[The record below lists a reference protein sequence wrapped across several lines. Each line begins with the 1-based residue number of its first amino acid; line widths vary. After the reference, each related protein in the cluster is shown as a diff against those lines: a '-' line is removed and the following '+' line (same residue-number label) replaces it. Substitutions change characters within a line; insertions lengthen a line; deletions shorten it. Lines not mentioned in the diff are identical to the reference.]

1 MLQIGVCDDDSRMA
15 SMYAQAAEESLRQC
29 GAVGRV
35 LSYTDS
41 RNLLWDITEDGFFF
55 DLLLLDIEMPGV
67 TGMEL
72 AEKIRDVLPDI
83 RIIFI
88 TSHME
93 YAIDAFEL
101 SIFRYVPKNQL
112 EQRLPG
118 ALRDAVRLLELEDG
132 RAYTIQTNSRL
143 EKIPYKEILFIER
156 DGKNACFTTKAGT
169 ARVRK
174 SLQQVWEE
182 LDAEEFIFIDRG
194 CIVNLIHVMRMKDGM
209 AVLKNGAALP
219 VSRSHLQS
227 VREQINRYWGKH
239 V

>member
-93 YAIDAFEL
+93 YAIDEKPAGAEASGSFAGCGPSAGAGGRQGL
-101 SIFRYVPKNQL
+101 YDSD
-112 EQRLPG
+112 EQQ
-118 ALRDAVRLLELEDG
+118 A
-132 RAYTIQTNSRL
+132 
-143 EKIPYKEILFIER
+143 
-156 DGKNACFTTKAGT
+156 GKN
-169 ARVRK
+169 
-174 SLQQVWEE
+174 
-182 LDAEEFIFIDRG
+182 
-194 CIVNLIHVMRMKDGM
+194 
-209 AVLKNGAALP
+209 
-219 VSRSHLQS
+219 S
-227 VREQINRYWGKH
+227 V
-239 V
+239 

>member
-156 DGKNACFTTKAGT
+156 DGKNLFLLTG
-169 ARVRK
+169 
-174 SLQQVWEE
+174 
-182 LDAEEFIFIDRG
+182 D
-194 CIVNLIHVMRMKDGM
+194 
-209 AVLKNGAALP
+209 
-219 VSRSHLQS
+219 VSS
-227 VREQINRYWGKH
+227 I
-239 V
+239 